1 VNNLKKEQTSDQNFQ
16 SSLIFFPSAD
26 VRKGSLHP
34 KGGCCKKATNT
45 RVVMVQPF
53 SPSHH
58 LTGQKLKFEEEGRNK
73 LFD

>member
-34 KGGCCKKATNT
+34 KGGGCKKAKIA
-45 RVVMVQPF
+45 
-53 SPSHH
+53 
-58 LTGQKLKFEEEGRNK
+58 LTFLKRQQI
-73 LFD
+73 LV